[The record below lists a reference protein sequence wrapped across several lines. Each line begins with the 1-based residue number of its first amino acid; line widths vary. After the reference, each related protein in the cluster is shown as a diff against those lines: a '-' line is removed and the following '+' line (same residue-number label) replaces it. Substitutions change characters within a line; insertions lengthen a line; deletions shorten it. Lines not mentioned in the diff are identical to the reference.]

1 MNKEELKARTKQFA
15 LQIFKLFEKLPKTFI
30 GRHIGY
36 QLFKAGS
43 SVGANYRSACWARS
57 KAEFIAKTSVVLEE
71 ADESL
76 YWLEIINDSK
86 IYSGKDMEVLMKE
99 ADELTAIFSSILKAS
114 RNN

>member
-15 LQIFKLFEKLPKTFI
+15 LRFFKLVEKLPKTFI

-43 SVGANYRSACWARS
+43 SVGANYRAACRARS
-57 KAEFIAKTSVVLEE
+57 KAEFIAKIGVVLEE

-86 IYSGKDMEVLMKE
+86 LYSGKDMEFLMKE
-99 ADELTAIFSSILKAS
+99 ADELTAIFTSILKTS